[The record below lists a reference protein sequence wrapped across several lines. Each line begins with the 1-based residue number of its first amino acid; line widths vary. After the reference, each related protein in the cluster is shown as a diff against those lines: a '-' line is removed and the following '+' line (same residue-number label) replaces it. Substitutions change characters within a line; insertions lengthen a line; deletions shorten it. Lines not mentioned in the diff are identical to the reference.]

1 MGGRGVC
8 CVVLGAWYAL
18 SPRRTHLRL
27 LWVFIFIVFPCRF
40 FSVSLFWRLCSPS
53 PLPLRTSPHLPTV
66 RQHNANMLA
75 HTRALAH
82 THTYTE
88 QFGYRQQTTL
98 AAWRPQNPLH
108 KTRTSLM
115 AAPRSQPRPNLLL
128 LPSPSPVQ
136 LFLIYPSNRSD
147 AVPGPSNTHM
157 ARLSS
162 WQPIMG
168 THMRM

>member
-1 MGGRGVC
+1 MLRCRCMVRVVATSNPPKAIMGFHFHSFSLSFFFC
-8 CVVLGAWYAL
+8 FAVLAAL
-18 SPRRTHLRL
+18 L
-27 LWVFIFIVFPCRF
+27 
-40 FSVSLFWRLCSPS
+40 
-53 PLPLRTSPHLPTV
+53 PLPLRTTPHPPPPTG

-75 HTRALAH
+75 HTH
-82 THTYTE
+82 THTHTG

-115 AAPRSQPRPNLLL
+115 AATRSQPRHNLLL
-128 LPSPSPVQ
+128 LSSPSP
-136 LFLIYPSNRSD
+136 LHTLLLICPSNRSD

>member
-1 MGGRGVC
+1 MRGRGRGRTGERRGSGAVLHSRC
-8 CVVLGAWYAL
+8 MVRVVATSNPPKAIMGFHFHSFSLSFFFCFAVLAAL
-18 SPRRTHLRL
+18 
-27 LWVFIFIVFPCRF
+27 
-40 FSVSLFWRLCSPS
+40 
-53 PLPLRTSPHLPTV
+53 LPLSLPRLPH
-66 RQHNANMLA
+66 
-75 HTRALAH
+75 HTPLQVDSTMRICWH
-82 THTYTE
+82 THTHTG

-115 AAPRSQPRPNLLL
+115 AAPRSQPRPNLLI
-128 LPSPSPVQ
+128 LPS
-136 LFLIYPSNRSD
+136 LLLIYPSNRSD